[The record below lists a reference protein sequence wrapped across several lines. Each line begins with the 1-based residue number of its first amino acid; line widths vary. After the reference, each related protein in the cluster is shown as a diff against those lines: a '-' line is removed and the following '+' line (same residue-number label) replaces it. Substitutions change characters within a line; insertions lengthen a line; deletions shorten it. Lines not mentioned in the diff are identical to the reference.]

1 MSNVA
6 DALARRLAQH
16 GVKRIWG
23 VPGGDCSLDILDAAA
38 RHGIHYVLTRTEG
51 GAAMMAMA
59 DAQITGAPGVL
70 LTTRGPGLANA
81 ANGIACA
88 SLDRVP
94 LLVLADGH
102 ETDMGHVSHQ
112 RYDQMAMLAPLVKAS
127 SVLESG
133 DPLAELDRM
142 MGLAMAGP
150 AGPVYLEMVGQRLR
164 APFVGAER
172 PIPAPILPPPP
183 DDAALA
189 QARAVLGRAKRPIII
204 AGLQARDDAAAA
216 GLRWLAGQWEA
227 PVLATCMGK
236 GALSDTHEWALGPFI
251 SGAAEDPMLRAADC
265 IVLYGA
271 DPIEFMPK
279 AWAYAGTPV
288 VEFTTHAH
296 GRSYLVAQAQVVG
309 DLGQTAMM
317 LEDAVA
323 PGGWS
328 LEQVAEARAAMR
340 ALARSPG
347 QGIAPHQVVEAAM
360 AAAPDN
366 TRVTADAGAHILPA
380 VALWPTRQPKDF
392 FITRGLATMAYALP
406 NAIGAAL
413 ADPSRPVLAFSGDGG
428 VMMGA
433 GEIGTAVQ
441 EAANVKLVV
450 FNDASIALIEVKQ
463 RRRQF
468 PLNGMRY
475 PPTDFAAVAR
485 GFGCTGIRVE
495 RLEDLE
501 PAIARAFATP
511 GPVVI
516 DVAVDGQAY
525 HALVPQLRG

>member
-6 DALARRLAQH
+6 DAIVKRLAQH

-38 RHGIHYVLTRTEG
+38 RHGIHYVLTRTES

-59 DAQITGAPGVL
+59 DAQVTGAPGVL
-70 LTTRGPGLANA
+70 LTTRGPGLTNGT
-81 ANGIACA
+81 NGIACA

-112 RYDQMAMLAPLVKAS
+112 RYDQMALMAPLVKAS

-133 DPLAELDRM
+133 DPVAELDRLM
-142 MGLAMAGP
+142 ASAMAGP

-164 APFVGAER
+164 APFTAVDR
-172 PIPAPILPPPP
+172 PLPAPPRPPAPEE
-183 DDAALA
+183 AALA
-189 QARAVLGRAKRPIII
+189 AARAVLGKARRPIII
-204 AGLQARDDAAAA
+204 AGLQARDEAAAA
-216 GLRWLAGQWEA
+216 GLRWLASQWEA

-251 SGAAEDPMLRAADC
+251 SGAAEDTMLRQADC
-265 IVLYGA
+265 ILLYGA

-279 AWAYAGTPV
+279 PWAYASTPV
-288 VEFTTHAH
+288 VELTAHTHA
-296 GRSYLVAQAQVVG
+296 RPYLTPQAQVVG
-309 DLGQTAMM
+309 DLSEAAMA

-323 PGGWS
+323 PGHWAP
-328 LEQVAEARAAMR
+328 EQVADARETMR
-340 ALARSPG
+340 ALARTTSS
-347 QGIAPHQVVEAAM
+347 GIAPHQVVEAAM
-360 AAAPDN
+360 QAAPDG
-366 TRVTADAGAHILPA
+366 TRVTVDAGAHILPA
-380 VALWPTRQPKDF
+380 VALWPARQALDF

-413 ADPSRPVLAFSGDGG
+413 ADPSKPVLAFTGDGG
-428 VMMGA
+428 LMMGA
-433 GEIGTAVQ
+433 GELGTAVQ
-441 EAANVKLVV
+441 EGANVKVVV

-468 PLNGMRY
+468 PLHGMRY
-475 PPTDFAAVAR
+475 PATDFAAVAR
-485 GFGCTGIRVE
+485 GFGCAALRVE
-495 RLEDLE
+495 SLDQLV
-501 PAIARAFATP
+501 PALREAFATP
-511 GPVVI
+511 GPVLL

-525 HALVPQLRG
+525 HSLVPALRG

>member
-6 DALARRLAQH
+6 DALVKRLAQH
-16 GVKRIWG
+16 GVKRIYG

-59 DAQITGAPGVL
+59 DAQVTGAPGVL
-70 LTTRGPGLANA
+70 LTTRGPGLANG

-127 SVLESG
+127 TALDSA
-133 DPLAELDRM
+133 DPVAELDRLM
-142 MGLAMAGP
+142 VTASAAP

-164 APFVGAER
+164 APHVAVER
-172 PIPAPILPPPP
+172 PLPAPLLPAAPEGN
-183 DDAALA
+183 ALA
-189 QARAVLGRAKRPIII
+189 AARAVLARAKRPIIL
-204 AGLQARDDAAAA
+204 AGLQAREASAAA

-251 SGAAEDPMLRAADC
+251 SGAAEDPMLRQADC

-279 AWAYAGTPV
+279 KWAYADTPV
-288 VEFTTHAH
+288 VELTTHAH
-296 GRSYLVAQAQVVG
+296 ARPYLVAQAQVVG
-309 DLGQTAMM
+309 DLAQAAMA
-317 LEDAVA
+317 LEDAVM
-323 PGGWS
+323 PGGWD
-328 LEQVAEARAAMR
+328 LEQVAAAREAMR
-340 ALARSPG
+340 ALARVDSK
-347 QGIAPHQVVEAAM
+347 GIAPHQLVEAAM
-360 AAAPDN
+360 QAAPEG
-366 TRVTADAGAHILPA
+366 TRVTVDAGAHILPA
-380 VALWPTRQPKDF
+380 VALWPTRQALDF

-413 ADPSRPVLAFSGDGG
+413 ADPAHPVLAFTGDGG
-428 VMMGA
+428 LMMGA
-433 GEIGTAVQ
+433 GELGTAVQ
-441 EAANVKLVV
+441 EGANVKVVV

-468 PLNGMRY
+468 PLYGMRY
-475 PPTDFAAVAR
+475 PATDFAAVAK
-485 GFGCTGIRVE
+485 GFGCAAFRVE
-495 RLEDLE
+495 RPEDLL
-501 PAIARAFATP
+501 PALRQAFATP
-511 GPVVI
+511 GPVLL

-525 HALVPQLRG
+525 HSLVPALRG